1 MMKRVFTKKSIVCIF
16 ICICVLSV
24 VAVAISANDT
34 NSLFFKWG
42 ELEKQGAV
50 AYSDSTSL
58 AFQGDTIAVS
68 KQELDLL
75 TRRHELQGDD
85 NSADLAKD
93 YLLKREAM
101 YQIALQNGCT
111 VTDQEVAD
119 YIDSIKT
126 SFQKAENY
134 DDFQAFLD
142 GADMTIDEYWDSQYE
157 VLKKELVVNQ
167 YVQPLQ
173 QALWE
178 NANIEAGTEEAQ
190 QLWQEEY
197 DRIAENYIA
206 NDHVVECSGDEST
219 VVS

>member
-1 MMKRVFTKKSIVCIF
+1 MKSLVGILGF
-16 ICICVLSV
+16 ICVLFII
-24 VAVAISANDT
+24 AVAILASDAH
-34 NSLFFKWG
+34 SLFFKWG
-42 ELEKQGAV
+42 KLEKQEAIS
-50 AYSDSTSL
+50 YSDSL

-75 TRRHELQGDD
+75 TRRQELQGDD
-85 NSADLAKD
+85 NSADSAKE

-101 YQIALQNGCT
+101 YQLALQNGCI

-142 GADMTIDEYWDSQYE
+142 GTDMTMDEYWDSQYE

-178 NANIEAGTEEAQ
+178 NADVEAGTEEAQ
-190 QLWQEEY
+190 RLWREEY
-197 DRIAENYIA
+197 DRMAENYIA
-206 NDHVVECSGDEST
+206 NDHVVECEKNAEN
-219 VVS
+219 

>member
-1 MMKRVFTKKSIVCIF
+1 MKRVFKKKSLVGILGF
-16 ICICVLSV
+16 ICVLFII
-24 VAVAISANDT
+24 AVAILASDAH
-34 NSLFFKWG
+34 SLFFKWG
-42 ELEKQGAV
+42 KLEKQEAIS
-50 AYSDSTSL
+50 YSDSL

-75 TRRHELQGDD
+75 TRRQELQGDD
-85 NSADLAKD
+85 NSADSAKE

-101 YQIALQNGCT
+101 YQLALQNGCT

-142 GADMTIDEYWDSQYE
+142 GADMTMDEYWDSQYE

-178 NANIEAGTEEAQ
+178 NADVEAGTEEAQ
-190 QLWQEEY
+190 RLWQEEY
-197 DRIAENYIA
+197 DRMAENYIA
-206 NDHVVECSGDEST
+206 NDHVMKCEKNAEN
-219 VVS
+219 